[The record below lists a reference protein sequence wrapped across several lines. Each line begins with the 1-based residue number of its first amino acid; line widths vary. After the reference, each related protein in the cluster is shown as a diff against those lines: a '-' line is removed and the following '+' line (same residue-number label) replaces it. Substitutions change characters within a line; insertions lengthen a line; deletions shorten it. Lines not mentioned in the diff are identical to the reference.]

1 MPVSGT
7 FATRVLNIG
16 TTLDMGGLPQ
26 RGGDAIEKSGSR
38 E

>member
-1 MPVSGT
+1 LTSLKTPV
-7 FATRVLNIG
+7 AYLLRY
-16 TTLDMGGLPQ
+16 GLPQ